1 VKLVIAIVQSE
12 DADRL
17 ISELVDE
24 GFRVT
29 RIASSG
35 ALLRREN
42 ASLLIGVDD
51 RDVQRVL
58 SIIRRTCR
66 RRKEVVIPY
75 APAMEPGLLWM
86 PENFEVEVG
95 GATVFVLPVERLERI
110 AGD

>member
-1 VKLVIAIVQSE
+1 MKLVIAIVQSE

-17 ISELVDE
+17 VTELVE
-24 GFRVT
+24 NGFRVT

-42 ASLLIGVDD
+42 ASLLLGVDD
-51 RDVQRVL
+51 HEVGRVL
-58 SIIRRTCR
+58 AIIRRTCR

-75 APAMEPGLLWM
+75 APAMEPGLLWL

-95 GATVFVLPVERLERI
+95 GATVFVLPIERMERYSS
-110 AGD
+110 D

>member
-1 VKLVIAIVQSE
+1 MKLVIAIVQAE

-17 ISELVDE
+17 TTELVDE

-29 RIASSG
+29 RVASSG

-42 ASLLIGVDD
+42 ASLLLGVED
-51 RDVQRVL
+51 RDVPRVL

-75 APAMEPGLLWM
+75 APAMEPGLLWL

-95 GATVFVLPVERLERI
+95 GATVFVLPVERMERVD
-110 AGD
+110 G

>member
-1 VKLVIAIVQSE
+1 MKLVIAIVQGE

-17 ISELVDE
+17 VGELIAE

-29 RIASSG
+29 RIASTG

-42 ASLLIGVDD
+42 VSLLIGVED
-51 RDVQRVL
+51 RNVARVL
-58 SIIRRTCR
+58 AIVRRTCR

-75 APAMEPGLLWM
+75 APAMEPGLLWL
-86 PENFEVEVG
+86 PENFEVEIG

-110 AGD
+110 GAD

>member
-1 VKLVIAIVQSE
+1 VKLVIAIVQAE

-17 ISELVDE
+17 VSELVDE

-42 ASLLIGVDD
+42 VSLLLGVDD

-86 PENFEVEVG
+86 PENFEVEIG
-95 GATVFVLPVERLERI
+95 GATVFVLPVERMVRI
-110 AGD
+110 GDD

>member
-1 VKLVIAIVQSE
+1 MKLLIAIVQSE

-17 ISELVDE
+17 IGELVNE

-42 ASLLIGVDD
+42 ASLLLGVEDHQ
-51 RDVQRVL
+51 VTRVL

-75 APAMEPGLLWM
+75 TPALEPGLLWL

-95 GATVFVLPVERLERI
+95 GATVFVLPVDRVERI
-110 AGD
+110 TGD

>member
-1 VKLVIAIVQSE
+1 MKLVIAIVQAE

-17 ISELVDE
+17 VSELVDE

-42 ASLLIGVDD
+42 ASLLLGVEE
-51 RDVQRVL
+51 RDIPRVL

-66 RRKEVVIPY
+66 RRKEIVIPY
-75 APAMEPGLLWM
+75 APAMEPGLLWL

-95 GATVFVLPVERLERI
+95 GATVFILPIERMERI
-110 AGD
+110 DG

>member
-1 VKLVIAIVQSE
+1 MKLIIAIVQRE

-17 ISELVDE
+17 LNELLE
-24 GFRVT
+24 HEFRVT
-29 RIASSG
+29 KVTSSG

-42 ASLLIGVDD
+42 VSLLIGIEDL
-51 RDVQRVL
+51 DVGRVL

-75 APAMEPGLLWM
+75 APAMEPGLLWL

-95 GATVFVLPVERLERI
+95 GATVFVLPVERMERY
-110 AGD
+110 

>member
-1 VKLVIAIVQSE
+1 MKLVIAIVQSE

-17 ISELVDE
+17 VSELVDE

-42 ASLLIGVDD
+42 ASLLLGIED
-51 RDVQRVL
+51 RDLQRVL

-95 GATVFVLPVERLERI
+95 GATVFVLPVERIVRV
-110 AGD
+110 GDD